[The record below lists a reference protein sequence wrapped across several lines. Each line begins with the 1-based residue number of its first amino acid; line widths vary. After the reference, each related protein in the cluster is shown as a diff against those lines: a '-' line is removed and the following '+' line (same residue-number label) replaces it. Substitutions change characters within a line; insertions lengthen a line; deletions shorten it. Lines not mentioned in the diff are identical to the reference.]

1 MKNRECNIKLQ
12 RKVHMN
18 EAEFLQQYNQKAFD
32 TPNVSVDSVLFTY
45 HEQQLKVLMV
55 NRANYPDKGLWGL
68 PGGFVNLQKDK
79 TLEDTALRKLAKK
92 TGVKP
97 PYLEQIYTV
106 GNDHRDKRAWSITVC
121 YSALI
126 AHQYCKVQ
134 VNSVNDAKWLT
145 LDEVSNITL
154 AFDHQQLID
163 AAHQRLKQK
172 ALYSIVPAFVLPEQ
186 FTLPELQHVHEVII
200 GKSLQKKSFRRRIEQ
215 AELLIDTGEKRG
227 EGGRPATL
235 YKLKSNAGQH
245 TFIRNLEN

>member
-1 MKNRECNIKLQ
+1 
-12 RKVHMN
+12 MN
-18 EAEFLQQYNQKAFD
+18 EAEFLQQYNQKEFD
-32 TPNVSVDSVLFTY
+32 TPNVCVDSVLFTY

-97 PYLEQIYTV
+97 HYLDQLQTV
-106 GNDHRDKRAWSITVC
+106 GNNHRDKRAWSITVC
-121 YSALI
+121 YTALI
-126 AHQYCKVQ
+126 AHQYCEGHI
-134 VNSVNDAKWLT
+134 NSVNDAKWLS
-145 LDEVSNITL
+145 LAEVKKMTL

-163 AAHQRLKQK
+163 IAHARLVQK
-172 ALYSIVPAFVLPEQ
+172 ALYSIVPAFVLPEI

-200 GKSLQKKSFRRRIEQ
+200 GKPLQKKSFRRRIEQ

-227 EGGRPATL
+227 VGGRPATI
-235 YKLKSNAGQH
+235 YKLKPNAGQH